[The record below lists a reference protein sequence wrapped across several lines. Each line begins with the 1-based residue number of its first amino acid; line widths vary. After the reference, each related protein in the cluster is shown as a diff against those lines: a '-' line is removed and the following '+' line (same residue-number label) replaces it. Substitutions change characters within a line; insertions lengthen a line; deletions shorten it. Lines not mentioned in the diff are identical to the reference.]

1 MSFNAN
7 MSSLSFHL
15 RPLLRII
22 QWVTPLYSFLT
33 LTLFFCVADQAL
45 GHKGLLPINATIL
58 CIALIM
64 PFLFFSA
71 IPQRGPRGYHSP
83 YLELVWGNRLVVGCL
98 IAIASIAGVLAAL
111 PDAYWGEG
119 GKWIGVIPYDC
130 AIAIASLAI
139 GVHRW
144 TRQNLSLVVLSSQ
157 LFLLGSLWWDTLHP
171 GTFAELTNRAAG
183 FPGNANYA
191 ALVANIV
198 CAAGLDF
205 CGALSSH
212 NKKSFLLD
220 LSLLTA
226 TFLIVAMTMSRSGLL
241 AFGVVIFCYLFF
253 RVIRTP
259 RSAQRKAAELLV
271 LCIVALAAFS
281 FISWHATDSGLHSGK
296 SRLTRLLNRQQVD
309 DGSAGTR
316 LAALY
321 DGLRLIEEAPL
332 LGHGTGFAR
341 TMHELPHNIYV
352 QQWVNNGLPGIAA
365 YLLFL
370 AAAYRTFAARGFRN
384 GQVVILVAT
393 VGGLF
398 SHNVLDQRPF
408 LMLLGILLASSYQEA
423 TQFYKAPARTSF
435 TRSRVGRVSGKS
447 TERT

>member
-1 MSFNAN
+1 MPAISPR
-7 MSSLSFHL
+7 L
-15 RPLLRII
+15 RPLVQIAR
-22 QWVTPLYSFLT
+22 WTAPLYSFAT
-33 LTLFFCVADQAL
+33 LILFFCVADQAL

-58 CIALIM
+58 CITLIM
-64 PFLFFSA
+64 PFLFVSA
-71 IPQRGPRGYHSP
+71 VPRRVALGYHSP
-83 YLELVWGNRLVVGCL
+83 YLELVWGNRMVVGCL
-98 IAIASIAGVLAAL
+98 LAIASISGLSAGM
-111 PDAYWGEG
+111 PSAYWGEG
-119 GKWIGVIPYDC
+119 GKWIGVVPYDC

-139 GVHRW
+139 GAHRW
-144 TRQNLSLVVLSSQ
+144 TRQHLSLVAFSSQ
-157 LFLLGSLWWDTLHP
+157 LLLLGSLWWDTLYP

-205 CGALSSH
+205 GGAHRSH
-212 NKKSFLLD
+212 TKRSFFLD

-241 AFGVVIFCYLFF
+241 AFAVVIFSYVWF

-259 RSAQRKAAELLV
+259 RSAQRKLLELLL
-271 LCIVALAAFS
+271 LCSVALAAVR
-281 FISWHATDSGLHSGK
+281 FISWYATDSGLHSDT
-296 SRLTRLLNRQQVD
+296 SRLTRLLHNQQVD

-321 DGLRLIEEAPL
+321 DGLRLIEDAPI

-370 AAAYRTFAARGFRN
+370 AAAYRTFAIRGFRN

-408 LMLLGILLASSYQEA
+408 LMLLGTLLASSYL
-423 TQFYKAPARTSF
+423 
-435 TRSRVGRVSGKS
+435 
-447 TERT
+447 ERAANQQRRDIV